1 MEKGKLV
8 AQRIMALRESK
19 GILQKD
25 LAARIDM
32 KVSTYSDKE
41 NGKTDITISE
51 LYRIAKG
58 LDTTVQNLLEL
69 EEYSTQNNTNS
80 IVLNQNHNGT
90 IYFQP
95 SQEMLDQLVSAKNS

>member
-1 MEKGKLV
+1 MDKGKRV
-8 AQRIMALRESK
+8 AQRIMELREGK
-19 GILQKD
+19 GLLQKD

-41 NGKTDITISE
+41 NGKTEITISE

-58 LDTTVQNLLEL
+58 LDTTVANLLGI
-69 EEYSTQNNTNS
+69 EEQSTQNNNNS
-80 IVLNQNHNGT
+80 IVLSQNHNGT

-95 SQEMLDQLVSAKNS
+95 SQEMLDKLVKTKDS

>member
-19 GILQKD
+19 GILQKE
-25 LAARIDM
+25 LAALIDM
-32 KVSTYSDKE
+32 KISTYSDKE
-41 NGKTDITISE
+41 NGKTEITVSE
-51 LYRIAKG
+51 LYRISRG
-58 LDTTVQNLLEL
+58 LETNVASLLEL
-69 EEYSTQNNTNS
+69 DELGTQNNTNS

-95 SQEMLDQLVSAKNS
+95 SQEMLDKLVVDKK